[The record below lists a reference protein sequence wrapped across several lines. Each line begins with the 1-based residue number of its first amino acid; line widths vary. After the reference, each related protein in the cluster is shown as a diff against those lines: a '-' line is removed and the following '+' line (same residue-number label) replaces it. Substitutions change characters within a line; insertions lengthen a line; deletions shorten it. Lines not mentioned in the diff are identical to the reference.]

1 MKNEY
6 HNCKICNGN
15 VSIINTTYNL
25 GQCEKCDFIFCVTI
39 FSQEEFIQVYNQL
52 YNDQDALYKMHS
64 VTQYNALKQNEKI
77 NVGFNRSKLIKKHIL
92 NGKCNSV
99 LEIGSGIGLIG
110 AFIRQNDNKIFYK
123 GIELDKEAFDKSQT
137 LGLNT
142 VNADFKEMAN
152 LKETYD
158 VITLWEVIEHLQDLK
173 LFLELAHQKL
183 NVGGKIV
190 LSTPNYNKIYNYPDR
205 KKDQLFQNLPPIHLN
220 FFTLQNIKNIFE
232 LNNFSDCKAVLKK
245 WPYLEIKS
253 FSFYKDI
260 FKSLIGKF
268 QGTTIYFVATKK

>member
-6 HNCKICNGN
+6 HNCKICSGN

-25 GQCEKCDFIFCVTI
+25 GQCEKCNFIFCVTI

-64 VTQYNALKQNEKI
+64 VTQYNALKENKKI

-110 AFIRQNDNKIFYK
+110 AYIRQNNDKIFYK

-152 LKETYD
+152 LTETYD

-190 LSTPNYNKIYNYPDR
+190 LSTPNYNKIYNYPNR
-205 KKDQLFQNLPPIHLN
+205 AKDQLFQNSPPIHLN

-253 FSFYKDI
+253 ISFYKDI